1 MISALSLLP
10 DSLAT
15 GDASID
21 HDHQELL
28 RLARDLSVAADV
40 DLAAGFEDLHKRF
53 TEHFAAED
61 ALMVDRD
68 FSSREC
74 HLDEHAAV
82 LRSFNDVSELLRGGD
97 LQAVRSMASELARW
111 LPEHI
116 DALDRHLAKFMF
128 FQQTGGAP
136 VVLHR

>member
-1 MISALSLLP
+1 MTSALSPLP
-10 DSLAT
+10 VSLAT
-15 GDASID
+15 ANAQND
-21 HDHQELL
+21 DHQELL
-28 RLARDLSVAADV
+28 GLARDLAAAADE
-40 DLAAGFEDLHKRF
+40 DLAAGFEALHSRF
-53 TEHFAAED
+53 AEHFAVED
-61 ALMVDRD
+61 AWMAGHD

-82 LRSFNDVSELLRGGD
+82 LRSFEEVGALLRGGD
-97 LQAVRSMASELARW
+97 LQSVRRMALALADW

-136 VVLHR
+136 VLLHR